1 MNIKS
6 ILKTD
11 NALAPMIL
19 RVGIGLT
26 LMPHGAQK
34 LFGLFGG
41 YGLNGTAQWMDSIGL
56 SPGIVM
62 ALLAGSA
69 EFFGGLAL
77 VLGLLTRP
85 AAVVTAFTMLVAIF
99 SVHISHGFFMADG
112 GFEYAF
118 ALLVATTS
126 LIISGGGRLSVDQ
139 QLTK

>member
-6 ILKTD
+6 IIKTD

-41 YGLNGTAQWMDSIGL
+41 YGLSGTAQWMDSIGL

-62 ALLAGSA
+62 ATLAGSA

-85 AAVVTAFTMLVAIF
+85 AAALTAFTMLVAIF
-99 SVHISHGFFMADG
+99 SVHIEHGFFLDAG

-126 LIISGGGRLSVDQ
+126 LIASGGGRYSIDQ